1 MNLVHDCDGN
11 RQVHAA
17 SPPAVTCRSRT
28 RQHIESPRVP
38 SAVAN
43 SEEKL
48 QELQV
53 LMELPDGT
61 LLEADRLATGNGILR
76 HANGSFYD
84 GQWSAGQATGFG
96 RFTHTDGSTY
106 EGQWRGNQQ
115 DGSGQELWQDGSS
128 FEGLFRRGR
137 RYHGKVLW
145 ASGWYEG
152 DFFNNQLHGQGT
164 LYRRD
169 KVYTGSWVR
178 DRMEGHGQETWPD
191 GCCYRGT
198 YLKDHRHGVGCFRWR
213 DGRQYCGQWAE
224 GCQHGNGRVL
234 MLSGRVREG
243 EWCSGKRA
251 RWLSEA
257 RAVQPEDGF
266 LELPFT
272 NDRKL

>member
-1 MNLVHDCDGN
+1 MGSSLGCSQCVASREHEGPTTRCTDNPWSKSSSTVNATDMNLVHDCDGN

-115 DGSGQELWQDGSS
+115 GGTGGSAAST
-128 FEGLFRRGR
+128 RRCCRHR
-137 RYHGKVLW
+137 RLEHLTVKV
-145 ASGWYEG
+145 
-152 DFFNNQLHGQGT
+152 T
-164 LYRRD
+164 
-169 KVYTGSWVR
+169 
-178 DRMEGHGQETWPD
+178 
-191 GCCYRGT
+191 
-198 YLKDHRHGVGCFRWR
+198 
-213 DGRQYCGQWAE
+213 
-224 GCQHGNGRVL
+224 
-234 MLSGRVREG
+234 SGRADVLVPRNATPGLTKVVMKAQTHSEDALGEDALEGTDALGGADALRRRIAKTHWVAQTHCDDTLCNKGIPALCTQAHVMHCSPEVR
-243 EWCSGKRA
+243 
-251 RWLSEA
+251 
-257 RAVQPEDGF
+257 V
-266 LELPFT
+266 
-272 NDRKL
+272 